1 MLRLISD
8 LRFVPHADMPAKLD
22 ISTLSGNDLRM
33 NQIKLPSA
41 VSQDE
46 IRVRAWAEVREALEL
61 QLAPLG
67 QRALEALTARPGECV
82 LDIGCGGGETALN
95 LARAVA
101 PNGSVLGIDLS
112 GAMLGFARRAGNGCK
127 RLRFVQGDAQ
137 VFPFEPASFDAAFS
151 RFGVMF
157 FADPALS
164 FAHLRRALR
173 LSGRLCFAC
182 WREPRFNP
190 WLMLPLQAVYQHVPK
205 LPPSA
210 PDEPGPFAFASESRV
225 TEILS
230 QAGFGAINLEPC
242 DLSLDTAIGRGLDAA
257 VQSAIEM
264 GPASRALEGQPAEL
278 RSAAT
283 AAIRQALTPFAVADT
298 VSLGASIWIV
308 TATAS

>member
-157 FADPALS
+157 FADPTA
-164 FAHLRRALR
+164 FLRERASGIDADHQHFIVLIVRAEVLGDMLLVGGHGVKNSPQRMDRHVMVARYDQLGLR
-173 LSGRLCFAC
+173 QAAQVFFGLG
-182 WREPRFNP
+182 E
-190 WLMLPLQAVYQHVPK
+190 LP
-205 LPPSA
+205 
-210 PDEPGPFAFASESRV
+210 
-225 TEILS
+225 
-230 QAGFGAINLEPC
+230 GFGALGEVAADDQQGWGMFAQFAHQFLGDGPVQFPEMQ
-242 DLSLDTAIGRGLDAA
+242 IGYVRDRPHDGG
-257 VQSAIEM
+257 S
-264 GPASRALEGQPAEL
+264 
-278 RSAAT
+278 
-283 AAIRQALTPFAVADT
+283 
-298 VSLGASIWIV
+298 
-308 TATAS
+308 